1 MANANSSSSSE
12 YPFFSIVTISFNQS
26 EYLGHCIESVK
37 QQDFQGFEHIVVD
50 PGSTD
55 GSRSIILN
63 ESNHVK
69 AIYEKD
75 EGPADG
81 LNRGFRAAKGEY
93 AIFIN
98 ADDFLLTGALKNA
111 YTLLQTYSWPD
122 LMFLGGIKNFSD
134 TRYTERVFPGTTSS
148 FLQAIGLSHLFQQ
161 GAVIKLSAY
170 RQTNAFNL
178 SNKTCWDADLFFQI
192 LSNPHMRVVRNPC
205 PIAAFRIHSRS
216 ISGSQRL
223 QSLYFEEIDSIIKA
237 LYPPLVVISRNLV
250 GRQPSLVRI
259 LLKYMFDLKLAYW
272 IIRFRLFA
280 R

>member
-1 MANANSSSSSE
+1 MASADSSSSSE

-26 EYLGHCIESVK
+26 EYLGHCLQSVK
-37 QQDFQGFEHIVVD
+37 QQDYLSFEHIVVD

-63 ESNHVK
+63 ESNRVR
-69 AIYEKD
+69 AIFEKD
-75 EGPADG
+75 SGPADG
-81 LNRGFRAAKGEY
+81 LNRGFCAAKGVY

-98 ADDFLLTGALKNA
+98 ADDFLLPGALKNA

-122 LMFLGGIKNFSD
+122 LLFLGGIKTFSD
-134 TRYTERVFPGTTSS
+134 THYTEKVFPGTTSS
-148 FLQAIGLSHLFQQ
+148 FLQAIGLSHFFQQ

-170 RQTNAFNL
+170 RQTNLFNP

-192 LSNPHMRVVRNPC
+192 LSTPHMRVMRNPC

-223 QSLYFEEIDSIIKA
+223 QSLYYEEIDSIIKA
-237 LYPPLVVISRNLV
+237 LYPTLVVASRNLV
-250 GRQPSLVRI
+250 GKQPSLLRI
-259 LLKYMFDLKLAYW
+259 LFKYMSDLKLAYW
-272 IIRFRLFA
+272 IIRFRVFS